1 MKPLALSSDL
11 SLPVDI
17 AAQTIGLVGIR
28 GSGKTNTAGVI
39 AEELL
44 DRHQPVVVLDP
55 TDAWFGLRTGY
66 PIVIFGGNHADLPL
80 SEQDGKVLAEFV
92 VSEQV
97 PMICSLRHLRKNA
110 QRRFVTE
117 FCEELYHLK
126 GKAEYR
132 SPLTV
137 IIDEAPLFIPQRVL
151 GEVARTVGAVEDLIA
166 RGRNAGFGVVLISQR
181 PATINKDVLS
191 QADTIIA
198 HRLTSPQDR
207 KALMEWIEENAT
219 ISEIKSVMESL
230 AKLRN
235 GEAWV
240 WAPALEICQR
250 VQIRMRRTFD
260 SSSSP
265 KLGQDVKAPKSFE
278 QIDLQK
284 IKAKLGAT
292 VERAKQDDPVVLRR
306 QIVDLKNEL
315 NRQKAEPARPQITD
329 EQMRHLDRLITEA
342 REAANEH
349 RQLAEAIETAAHH
362 LQSVVEEQR
371 NPAPN
376 SKDQYFY
383 SISFNSKTRKEKRID
398 EDLVPPSNPM
408 FTIRDMQTSSSPVID
423 AGQQRILDTIAEIE
437 RRGIEPTREC
447 VARWMAI
454 HPNGGRYTSNLAALR
469 SQGFLSG
476 MRLTQLGAQQANN
489 ARFIHGVSG
498 VLDVLKDGS
507 HRRVFET
514 IAEAGMGLTREQLAG
529 MLGIHPNGGRY
540 TSTLAWLRTMGVITV
555 SGPIEL
561 TDGAKR

>member
-11 SLPVDI
+11 QMPVDI

-44 DRHQPVVVLDP
+44 DRHHPVVVLDP

-66 PIVIFGGNHADLPL
+66 PIVIFGGSHADLPL

-126 GKAEYR
+126 GKPEYR
-132 SPLTV
+132 SSLTV
-137 IIDEAPLFIPQRVL
+137 IIDEAPLFIPQRVI

-191 QADTIIA
+191 QADTIVT

-219 ISEIKSVMESL
+219 ISEVKSVMESL
-230 AKLRN
+230 AKLKN

-240 WAPALEICQR
+240 WAPALDVCQR
-250 VQIRMRRTFD
+250 AQIRMRRTFD

-265 KLGQDVKAPKSFE
+265 LLGQAVKTPKAFE
-278 QIDLQK
+278 QIDLEK
-284 IKAKLGAT
+284 LKAKLGASI
-292 VERAKQDDPVVLRR
+292 ERAKQDDPVVLRR
-306 QIVDLKNEL
+306 QIVELKAEL
-315 NRQKAEPARPQITD
+315 NRQKEESARPWIRD
-329 EQMRHLDRLITEA
+329 EQIRHLDRLIA
-342 REAANEH
+342 DAVEAANEH
-349 RQLAEAIETAAHH
+349 RQLAEAIETAARH
-362 LQSVVEEQR
+362 LQSVVAQHG
-371 NPAPN
+371 N
-376 SKDQYFY
+376 SVP
-383 SISFNSKTRKEKRID
+383 TRKEKRS
-398 EDLVPPSNPM
+398 EESK
-408 FTIRDMQTSSSPVID
+408 FTTRDTDHSAPAEID
-423 AGQQRILDTIAEIE
+423 AAQQRILDTIAELE
-437 RRGIEPTREC
+437 RRGIEPTREA

-469 SQGFLSG
+469 ASGMLEG
-476 MRLTQLGAQQANN
+476 MRLSVRGHAAVLTEPCDT
-489 ARFIHGVSG
+489 GVNG
-498 VLDVLKDGS
+498 VLNVLKDGS
-507 HRRVFET
+507 HRRVFQT

-540 TSTLAWLRTMGVITV
+540 TSTLAWLRTMGVITDK
-555 SGPIEL
+555 GPIVL
-561 TDGAKR
+561 TDGARR